1 MMNRLFYF
9 TASVLFLTLIVSCN
23 SNKNSGGNQSSQK
36 SSKVEQ
42 SSSETP
48 DSHNL
53 DIKTNGT
60 VPSKSIGTKKQP
72 K

>member
-23 SNKNSGGNQSSQK
+23 SNKNNSGNQASQN
-36 SSKVEQ
+36 STKVDQ
-42 SSSETP
+42 SSNETP
-48 DSHNL
+48 DSHNI
-53 DIKTNGT
+53 DIKTSGAA
-60 VPSKSIGTKKQP
+60 PSKSIGTKKQP